1 MDVDAERVLELRA
14 VCVDVTELLL
24 EMREV
29 VEGLV
34 VTEEERVVDTLPVE
48 LLMPLIVRDDDTL
61 VLGLRL

>member
-1 MDVDAERVLELRA
+1 VDVDAERVLELRA